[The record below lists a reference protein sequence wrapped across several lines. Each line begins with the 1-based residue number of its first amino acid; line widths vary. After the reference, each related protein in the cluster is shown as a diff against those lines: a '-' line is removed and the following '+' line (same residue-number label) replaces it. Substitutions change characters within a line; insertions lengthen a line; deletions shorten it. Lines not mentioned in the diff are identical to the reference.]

1 MSLVVSVMLVRLR
14 NRIMWNVWEKGAVGN
29 PGRYLGTI
37 TGIDELSAM
46 RQARLVF
53 GCECYVVWIEE

>member
-1 MSLVVSVMLVRLR
+1 
-14 NRIMWNVWEKGAVGN
+14 MWNVWEKGAVGN

-53 GCECYVVWIEE
+53 GCECYVVLINDVRLAMQEHYVSPS